1 MNYLIYMLSLIGFLV
16 LPGLLLAIRLLRE
29 KIMPWW
35 LLILLVLILSWG
47 LLNSG
52 VHSYYEYLFDL
63 IESTPDPSQELLD
76 EFGSDGAKL
85 VFTLFFGW
93 LYGCVYLV
101 PWLLIYQIL
110 RFLQRKWSAS
120 SNRDTHEGEMVV
132 DPKFRGIEIQQHQNG
147 ISQIVGLNYTN
158 TLIDGTIFPQLKSGI
173 QIILS

>member
-101 PWLLIYQIL
+101 PWLLIYRIL

-120 SNRDTHEGEMVV
+120 SNRDTNRWNHI
-132 DPKFRGIEIQQHQNG
+132 P
-147 ISQIVGLNYTN
+147 
-158 TLIDGTIFPQLKSGI
+158 TIKIWDSDNPQLNKKACRLVLTSR
-173 QIILS
+173 QAFVFRLRS

>member
-120 SNRDTHEGEMVV
+120 SNRDTNRWNHI
-132 DPKFRGIEIQQHQNG
+132 P
-147 ISQIVGLNYTN
+147 
-158 TLIDGTIFPQLKSGI
+158 TIKIWDLDNPQLNKKACRLVS
-173 QIILS
+173 LADRLLFFD